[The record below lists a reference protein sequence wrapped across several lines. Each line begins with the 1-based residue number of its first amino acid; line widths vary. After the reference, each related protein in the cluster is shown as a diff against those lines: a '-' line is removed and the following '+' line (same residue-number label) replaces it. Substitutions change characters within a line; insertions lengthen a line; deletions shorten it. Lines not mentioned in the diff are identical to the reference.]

1 MIYVQI
7 FFIAGT
13 LMNAVLRLNLVV
25 TFVFIL
31 ALCVTLYEM
40 LQQASKDITREV
52 SSGLT
57 FTHLILSAAITDQE
71 LLEEVLEGET
81 RHVKLTI
88 LDSREPP
95 LINTSHEASLLS
107 EDDDITLE
115 WLVQLIPDI
124 ERLADKEYFRYLPD
138 GRVLKLTADVH
149 DELEEVWESVALV
162 LMLFLM
168 GALLSNIAIYIGV
181 RKGIKPITDF
191 LNALNHIGEGNLSA
205 RLSEYSIKEINQL
218 SQHFNV
224 MAEAVELAE
233 ADNKKLTHELLN
245 LRESERS
252 YLARELHDDLG
263 QYLTGIKAQ
272 AYLIKA
278 AADKPEIIAKVGGQ
292 IASNCDAMQVSFRQL
307 IQDLHPVILE
317 QLGFIEAINALI
329 DTWQQTHSINV
340 ASTFIDEMPEM
351 SDEHNTHL
359 YRIVQESLN
368 NVAQHAGASNVDV
381 TLAIDNSELVLSI
394 HDDGRWSESNTT
406 NTGLGLRSMKERAHC
421 MNGNFQFT
429 HSETEGTTV
438 VLRIP
443 ILKEVT

>member
-1 MIYVQI
+1 
-7 FFIAGT
+7 
-13 LMNAVLRLNLVV
+13 
-25 TFVFIL
+25 
-31 ALCVTLYEM
+31 
-40 LQQASKDITREV
+40 
-52 SSGLT
+52 
-57 FTHLILSAAITDQE
+57 
-71 LLEEVLEGET
+71 
-81 RHVKLTI
+81 
-88 LDSREPP
+88 
-95 LINTSHEASLLS
+95 
-107 EDDDITLE
+107 
-115 WLVQLIPDI
+115 
-124 ERLADKEYFRYLPD
+124 
-138 GRVLKLTADVH
+138 
-149 DELEEVWESVALV
+149 
-162 LMLFLM
+162 
-168 GALLSNIAIYIGV
+168 
-181 RKGIKPITDF
+181 
-191 LNALNHIGEGNLSA
+191 
-205 RLSEYSIKEINQL
+205 
-218 SQHFNV
+218 
-224 MAEAVELAE
+224 
-233 ADNKKLTHELLN
+233 
-245 LRESERS
+245 
-252 YLARELHDDLG
+252 
-263 QYLTGIKAQ
+263 
-272 AYLIKA
+272 LIKA

-317 QLGFIEAINALI
+317 QLGFIEAIKALI